1 VTCHNGAV
9 IESAVEFVRLR
20 RSSDPAE
27 YRRAAWEEASVETW
41 MDVIDRYPAMRVW
54 VAHNKTVPLEILE
67 ILRHDADEKVQGTVR
82 QKRSWARAHPEDS
95 TRLTGLANTRSKIWK
110 SNPLR
115 SVSTDL

>member
-1 VTCHNGAV
+1 
-9 IESAVEFVRLR
+9 
-20 RSSDPAE
+20 
-27 YRRAAWEEASVETW
+27 

-110 SNPLR
+110 SKLKKEFLR
-115 SVSTDL
+115 KTRRFMFSVKGE